1 MPRPS
6 RSKHTP
12 AGSSEPLLGRT
23 NYILLGTA
31 FALILTAYSGMW
43 IENEFEGF
51 YALYVAPLL
60 LMGGYGLVAY
70 GIFKRF

>member
-1 MPRPS
+1 MPRPTRTKS
-6 RSKHTP
+6 
-12 AGSSEPLLGRT
+12 AVANAAEPLLGRR
-23 NYILLGTA
+23 NYLTLVAAFIL
-31 FALILTAYSGMW
+31 IVTAYAGMW

-60 LMGGYGLVAY
+60 LMGGYVLVAY